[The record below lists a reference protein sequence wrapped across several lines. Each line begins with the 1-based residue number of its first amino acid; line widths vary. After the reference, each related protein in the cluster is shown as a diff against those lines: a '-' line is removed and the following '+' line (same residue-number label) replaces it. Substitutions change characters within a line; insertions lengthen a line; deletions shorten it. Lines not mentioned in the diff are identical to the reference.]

1 MLAIAILALLVA
13 VGQTIQTITGF
24 GSNALALSIGAHI
37 YPINS
42 LIVVLV
48 TLSTVQVYWLALR
61 NFSKIQWHEL
71 LARIFPAC
79 AIGMPIGMLTFYKL
93 NVRYM
98 KLLLG
103 VFIVATSLAE
113 IYRLSKQNSL
123 SSPLQTLPALTV
135 LLTAGFIHGAF
146 ATGGPLV
153 VYYSSRQI
161 NEKGAFRATMAML
174 WVVLDTILMIS
185 YLISGRL
192 NVSTFRVSAYLFP
205 ALLVGIIIGENLHE
219 RVEELTFKKIVQFV
233 LLLAGF
239 SLFVR

>member
-1 MLAIAILALLVA
+1 MLTIAILAFLVA

-37 YPINS
+37 YPISN

-48 TLSTVQVYWLALR
+48 TLSTIQVYWLALK
-61 NFSKIQWHEL
+61 NFKKILWREL
-71 LARIFPAC
+71 FTRIFPAS
-79 AIGMPIGMLTFYKL
+79 ALGMPIGMVAFYKL
-93 NVRYM
+93 NVGYM

-103 VFIVATSLAE
+103 TFIVITSLAE
-113 IYRLSKQNSL
+113 LYRLSKQNIPST
-123 SSPLQTLPALTV
+123 PLKTLPALAV
-135 LLTAGFIHGAF
+135 LVAAGFVHGAF

-185 YLISGRL
+185 YSISGRL
-192 NVSTFRVSAYLFP
+192 NASTLELSAFLLP
-205 ALLVGIIIGENLHE
+205 ALAVGIIIGEILHDK
-219 RVEELTFKKIVQFV
+219 VEEATFKKIVQVV
-233 LLLAGF
+233 LFMAGL
-239 SLFVR
+239 SLFFR